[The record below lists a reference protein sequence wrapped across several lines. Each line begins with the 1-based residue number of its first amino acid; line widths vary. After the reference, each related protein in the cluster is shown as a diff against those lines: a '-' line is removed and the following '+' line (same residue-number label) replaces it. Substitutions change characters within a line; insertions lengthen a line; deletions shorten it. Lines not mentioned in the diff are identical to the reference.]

1 MFGNLSKFVPSLK
14 RIIMILIADSGSTKV
29 AWRVLHSDGTIQA
42 IQTIGIN
49 PFFVSEEDILK
60 TLEESLKPGIRGNV
74 EQVFFYGAGVAGNDK
89 IEILTRCFHKAFPGC
104 KVEANSDLLAAA
116 RCLCGAEEGIA
127 AILGTGANTCFYD
140 GEKIVDNVPACG
152 YILGDEGGGAVL
164 GKKLVSDYLKRMLPE
179 DLSEAFEKHYK
190 LGLLDIIEKV
200 YRQPMPNRFLASFT
214 MFLGDHQSHPYV
226 REFLAKAFDEF
237 FLRNI
242 IHYDYKKYPVNIVGS
257 VAFYFR
263 NEVEASA
270 TRNGMTVGKI
280 VRTPVEGLVA
290 YHKNIIASEK

>member
-1 MFGNLSKFVPSLK
+1 
-14 RIIMILIADSGSTKV
+14 MILIADSGSTKV
-29 AWRVLHSDGTIQA
+29 SWRVIHKDGTIQA

-49 PFFVSEEDILK
+49 PFFVPEEDILK
-60 TLEESLKPGIRGNV
+60 TMEEGLKPAVKGNV
-74 EQVFFYGAGVAGNDK
+74 ERVFFYGAGVAGKDK
-89 IEILTRCFHKAFPGC
+89 VEILTRCFHKTFPGC
-104 KVEANSDLLAAA
+104 HVEAHSDLLAAA
-116 RCLCGAEEGIA
+116 RCLCGSEKGIA

-140 GEKIVDNVPACG
+140 GQKIVDNVPACG

-179 DLSEAFEKHYK
+179 DLSEAFEKRYK
-190 LGLLDIIEKV
+190 LGLLDVIEKV

-214 MFLGDHQSHPYV
+214 LFLGDHQSHPYV
-226 REFLAKAFDEF
+226 QEFLGKAFDEF

-242 IHYDYKKYPVNIVGS
+242 IHYDYKTYPVNIVGS

-270 TRNGMTVGKI
+270 ARHGMRIGKI
-280 VRTPVEGLVA
+280 VRTPVEGLVT
-290 YHKNIIASEK
+290 YHRNLFAEQK

>member
-1 MFGNLSKFVPSLK
+1 
-14 RIIMILIADSGSTKV
+14 MILIADSGSTKV
-29 AWRVLHSDGTIQA
+29 SWRVIHKDGTIQA

-49 PFFVSEEDILK
+49 PFFVPEEDILK
-60 TLEESLKPGIRGNV
+60 TMEEGLKPAVKGNV
-74 EQVFFYGAGVAGNDK
+74 ERVFFYGAGVAGKDK
-89 IEILTRCFHKAFPGC
+89 VEILTRCFHKTFPGC
-104 KVEANSDLLAAA
+104 HVEAHSDLLAAA
-116 RCLCGAEEGIA
+116 RCLCGSEKGIA

-140 GEKIVDNVPACG
+140 GQKIVDNVPACG

-179 DLSEAFEKHYK
+179 DLSEAFEKRYK

-214 MFLGDHQSHPYV
+214 LFLGDHQSHPYV
-226 REFLAKAFDEF
+226 QEFLGKAFDEF

-242 IHYDYKKYPVNIVGS
+242 IHYDYKTYPVNIVGS

-270 TRNGMTVGKI
+270 ARHGMRIGKI
-280 VRTPVEGLVA
+280 VRTPVEGLVT
-290 YHKNIIASEK
+290 YHRNLFAEQK

>member
-1 MFGNLSKFVPSLK
+1 
-14 RIIMILIADSGSTKV
+14 MILIADSGSTKV

-190 LGLLDIIEKV
+190 LGLLDIIESIRDLTTSVLDTHLSATSNRLNDIMKTLTIITTLF
-200 YRQPMPNRFLASFT
+200 MPLSFVASFMGMNFFGPST
-214 MFLGDHQSHPYV
+214 PLPAWTSVPA
-226 REFLAKAFDEF
+226 LAVTLVIMA
-237 FLRNI
+237 L
-242 IHYDYKKYPVNIVGS
+242 
-257 VAFYFR
+257 
-263 NEVEASA
+263 
-270 TRNGMTVGKI
+270 
-280 VRTPVEGLVA
+280 TPLAMYLWMRGRRWM
-290 YHKNIIASEK
+290 

>member
-1 MFGNLSKFVPSLK
+1 
-14 RIIMILIADSGSTKV
+14 MILIADSGSTKV
-29 AWRVLHSDGTIQA
+29 AWRVVHKDGTIQA

-49 PFFVSEEDILK
+49 PFFVSEKDILK
-60 TLEESLKPGIRGNV
+60 TMEDSLKPAIRGKV
-74 EQVFFYGAGVAGNDK
+74 ERVFFYGAGVAGKDK
-89 IEILTRCFHKAFPGC
+89 VDILTRCFHKTFPGC
-104 KVEANSDLLAAA
+104 DVEANSDLLAAA
-116 RCLCGAEEGIA
+116 RCLCGSDKGIA

-140 GEKIVDNVPACG
+140 GQMIVDNVPACG

-179 DLSEAFEKHYK
+179 DLSEAFEKQYK

-214 MFLGDHQSHPYV
+214 LFLGDHQSHPYV
-226 REFLAKAFDEF
+226 QEFLGKAFDEF

-242 IHYDYKKYPVNIVGS
+242 IHYDYETYPVNIVGS

-270 TRNGMTVGKI
+270 VRHGMRIGKI
-280 VRTPVEGLVA
+280 VRTPIEGLVA
-290 YHKNIIASEK
+290 YHRNLYAS

>member
-1 MFGNLSKFVPSLK
+1 NKGNM
-14 RIIMILIADSGSTKV
+14 IIIADSGSTKV
-29 AWRVLHSDGTIQA
+29 AWRILHKDGTVQA

-49 PFFVSEEDILK
+49 PFFVSEEDIYR
-60 TLEESLKPGIRGNV
+60 TLEYSLKPGIKGNV
-74 EQVFFYGAGVAGNDK
+74 EQVFFYGAGVAGKDK
-89 IEILTRCFHKAFPGC
+89 IDILTRCFERVFPGC
-104 KVEANSDLLAAA
+104 EVEANSDLLAAA
-116 RCLCGAEEGIA
+116 RCLCGHEKGIA

-140 GEKIVDNVPACG
+140 GQKIADNVPACG

-164 GKKLVSDYLKRMLPE
+164 GKKFVSDYLKRMLPE
-179 DLSEAFEKHYK
+179 DLREAFEKQYK

-214 MFLGDHQSHPYV
+214 LFLGEHHTHPYI

-242 IHYDYKKYPVNIVGS
+242 IHYDYKTYPVNIVGS

-263 NEVEASA
+263 DQVEAAA
-270 TRNGMTVGKI
+270 TRNGMRVGKI
-280 VRTPVEGLVA
+280 VRTPVEGLVS
-290 YHKNIIASEK
+290 YHKDLISKQK